1 MVLSRSLLAAA
12 SAFLLGSPTEAAGA
26 VTELQSVLKNTHMSN
41 EYGYPTD
48 FTRGVM
54 PIPVHSHND
63 YWRDIPFYSGLSQGC
78 ISTEADVWLYNG
90 TLYVGHD
97 ESSLTEKRT
106 LESLYI
112 NPILDVLQRQ
122 NPTSRFVT
130 SPTKNGVFD
139 TDTSQTLYFFID
151 LKTSGPETL
160 DAVIKALEP
169 LRARGYLTTLKDNT
183 TITEGPVTVIGT
195 GNTPLDLVGPVAN
208 RDYFFDAPLDQLGEG
223 QFADV
228 TGLISPIAS
237 TNFVAAVGPLSHGD
251 LLAEVLPAG
260 VKITIR
266 HVSSTPTPC
275 PALFAAPP
283 GETSEPTFCENHFLT
298 ASVDAEGKDGAEI
311 IVLGVEVLIYS
322 TAHLTTIFVSKADS
336 TGFLHLLQNAPKVSL
351 LRRISQTFLSFLVR
365 THQRPGVR
373 LVVSLF
379 ARAQNQ
385 YLFPGS
391 IENAGKHVLDDRGL
405 IKWWCRVFD
414 PILREYEPESGSH
427 EKNAL
432 DRQTESAQSSATAFL
447 IVPGCDKFETRGFF
461 PSAARLDSQ
470 ERPRWRNSYPLHQLC
485 DDPKAPPRC
494 LVPRFPDDPKTRFLI
509 DLDDELPPQSGD
521 NGKSSSVAPGQWRSV
536 KSLDQFWEMMSFRQ
550 ECSSGRLVG
559 FLWLVI
565 NPPGLVNS
573 VQMTSSRSVLGDLP
587 ELQSNDSK
595 SDSLEQPEASEG
607 PSVAQPVDAAAPQPT
622 AESLSVSESTAQR
635 TTAASAFFWPEA
647 GRGHAVL
654 SEADYKA
661 AIDFL
666 IEQDFFNQEVSIAST
681 RAWGQKIASLAD
693 QLWVG
698 QQVLGRG
705 STDNPSQQT
714 TEVNTLI
721 SSTLVRKRKKVGD
734 EPAKTEGIEKTA
746 EEPATD
752 ANAPPADATASTPTP
767 ESTSG
772 VNVLQANLIRKK
784 KKT

>member
-12 SAFLLGSPTEAAGA
+12 SAFLLGSPTEAADAG
-26 VTELQSVLKNTHMSN
+26 TELQSVLKNTHMSN

-63 YWRDIPFYSGLSQGC
+63 YWRDIPFYSGLSKGC

-169 LRARGYLTTLKDNT
+169 LRARGYLTTLKDNS

-208 RDYFFDAPLDQLGEG
+208 RDYFFDAPLDRLDED

-237 TNFVAAVGPLSHGD
+237 TNFVAAVGSLSHSD

-260 VKITIR
+260 VKLTIR

-391 IENAGKHVLDDRGL
+391 IENEGKHVLDDRGL

-509 DLDDELPPQSGD
+509 DLDDELSPQSGD
-521 NGKSSSVAPGQWRSV
+521 DGKSSVAPGQWRSV

-587 ELQSNDSK
+587 EPQSNDALAS
-595 SDSLEQPEASEG
+595 SLEQPEASEG
-607 PSVAQPVDAAAPQPT
+607 PSVAQPTDPSGPQPT
-622 AESLSVSESTAQR
+622 AETLSVSESTAQR
-635 TTAASAFFWPEA
+635 TADASAFFWPEA

-681 RAWGQKIASLAD
+681 RAWGEKIASLAD

-705 STDNPSQQT
+705 RTDNPSQQT

-721 SSTLVRKRKKVGD
+721 SSTLVRKRKKVED
-734 EPAKTEGIEKTA
+734 EPAQTQDIEKA
-746 EEPATD
+746 ADAPAPD
-752 ANAPPADATASTPTP
+752 ANAPTADATVSTPIP